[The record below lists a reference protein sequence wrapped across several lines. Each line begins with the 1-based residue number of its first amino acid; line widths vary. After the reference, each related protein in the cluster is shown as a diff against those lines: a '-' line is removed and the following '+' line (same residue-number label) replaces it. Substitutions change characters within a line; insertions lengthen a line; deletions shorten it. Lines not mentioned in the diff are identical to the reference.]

1 MKESYHIEVGYH
13 QKNHGKERIC
23 GDVFLSRKV
32 KEENRL
38 IAVLSDG
45 MGHGVKANILATLT
59 STMALNFAREHRDA
73 TKIAD
78 IIMNTLPVCSQ
89 RKISYATFTIVDVES
104 DREIRILE
112 YDNPECIILRGNKS
126 VQPEWNCL
134 IMTSEKNSGKEIKT
148 CTFQPKREDRI
159 IFCSDGI
166 TQSGMGSR
174 KYPFGWGW
182 ENLRQFIT
190 TLVEQD
196 PGISAARLA
205 NRIVSAA
212 HRNDDYSSKDD
223 TSCAVLYFREP
234 RKMLL
239 CSGPPYEKENDAR
252 LAAIVEEY
260 QGKKIICG
268 GTTADLV
275 ARELKK
281 SIEDSFEFHDPD
293 LPPESSMEGIDLVT
307 EGILTLSK
315 VSEILQKYNPAMQL
329 GKGPADKIVKLLTDS
344 DEIKII
350 IGTCINVAH
359 QDPSLPVELEIRR
372 TVLKRIAGILEEK
385 YLKEVSIEYI

>member
-1 MKESYHIEVGYH
+1 MKESFHIEVGYH
-13 QKNHGKERIC
+13 QKNHGRERIC

-38 IAVLSDG
+38 ITVLSDG

-73 TKIAD
+73 TRIAD

-112 YDNPECIILRGNKS
+112 YDNPECIILRGIKP
-126 VQPEWNCL
+126 VQPEWTCL

-148 CTFQPKREDRI
+148 CTFQPNREDRI

-182 ENLRQFIT
+182 ENLREFIT
-190 TLVEQD
+190 RLVEQD
-196 PGISAARLA
+196 PGISAAKLA
-205 NRIVSAA
+205 NRIVSEA

-239 CSGPPYEKENDAR
+239 CSGPPYEKENDSR

-260 QGKKIICG
+260 EGKKIICG

-281 SIEDSFEFHDPD
+281 TIDDSFEFHDPD

-385 YLKEVSIEYI
+385 HLKEVSIDYI